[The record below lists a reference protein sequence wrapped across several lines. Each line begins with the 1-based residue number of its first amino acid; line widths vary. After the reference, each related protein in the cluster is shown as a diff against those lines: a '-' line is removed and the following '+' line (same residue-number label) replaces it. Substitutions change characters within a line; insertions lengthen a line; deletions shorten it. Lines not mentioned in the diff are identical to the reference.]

1 MGSRL
6 SIVLV
11 VVLALLGT
19 AYSSVFVVTE
29 RDQALVMRFGEIK
42 RVIREPGLYFKIP
55 TNFVDTVQ
63 IIDRRLLVLDLEE
76 KIVQVRDGRQYEV
89 DAFATFRIIDP
100 QRFRET
106 VQGNLPQALARLRT
120 RFDSALRRVYGLRDF
135 DAALS
140 EERARMMNEAR
151 DLIRPEARDLG
162 IEIVDVRIR
171 RTDLLP
177 QVSKQTFER
186 MSAERLAEAA
196 QLRALG
202 TQESI
207 RIRAEADREAV
218 VVIANARRQSEILRG
233 EGDAERNAVFADA
246 FSRDPEFFSFYR
258 SLRAYEVA
266 TDSGDT
272 TMVLSPGSDFFRYFG
287 GPAAGLAG
295 IGLPAPAEGGTSEG
309 PAAPAAGASDG
320 GPAPGQ

>member
-6 SIVLV
+6 SIFII
-11 VVLALLGT
+11 VVLALLGI
-19 AYSSVFVVTE
+19 AYSATFIVTE
-29 RDQALVMRFGEIK
+29 RDQAIVMRFGEIK
-42 RVIREPGLYFKIP
+42 RVIREPGLYFKVP

-63 IIDRRLLVLDLEE
+63 VIDRRLLMLDLEE

-89 DAFATFRIIDP
+89 DAFATFRIVDP
-100 QRFRET
+100 RRFRET
-106 VQGNLPQALARLRT
+106 AQGSLTQALLLLRT

-140 EERARMMNEAR
+140 EQRAQMMNEAR

-162 IEIVDVRIR
+162 IEIVDVRIQ

-207 RIRAEADREAV
+207 RIRAEADRKAV
-218 VVIANARRQSEILRG
+218 VEIANARKQSEILRG
-233 EGDAERNAVFADA
+233 EGDAERNRIFADA
-246 FSRDPEFFSFYR
+246 FSRDPEFFNFYR
-258 SLRAYEVA
+258 SLKAYEVA
-266 TDSGDT
+266 TDAGDT
-272 TMVLSPGSDFFRYFG
+272 TMVLSPDSDFFRYFG
-287 GPAAGLAG
+287 ATANAPRNAPAGPAAG
-295 IGLPAPAEGGTSEG
+295 
-309 PAAPAAGASDG
+309 AAQS
-320 GPAPGQ
+320 GQ